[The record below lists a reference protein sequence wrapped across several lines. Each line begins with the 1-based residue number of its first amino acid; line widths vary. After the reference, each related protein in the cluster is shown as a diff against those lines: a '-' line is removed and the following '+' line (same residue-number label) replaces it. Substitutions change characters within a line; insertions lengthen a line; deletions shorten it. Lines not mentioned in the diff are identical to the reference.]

1 MTLRSS
7 FLVLSLVALL
17 PSLALAQPGNSL
29 TVTVNPQSFDTPAPK
44 LDLHP
49 VLHDEVA
56 GLAPGQDLGGTPV
69 PLASRI
75 AAVDLDSYRNSQAY
89 QQTLEHYYPRKK
101 IGGGKQM
108 GGLAG
113 AVIRAAVLVAK
124 EQVKDRLEDAVQER
138 IDSGDLPQGSDLAV
152 DALSKAATIATG
164 VIDMK

>member
-1 MTLRSS
+1 
-7 FLVLSLVALL
+7 
-17 PSLALAQPGNSL
+17 
-29 TVTVNPQSFDTPAPK
+29 
-44 LDLHP
+44 
-49 VLHDEVA
+49 
-56 GLAPGQDLGGTPV
+56 
-69 PLASRI
+69 
-75 AAVDLDSYRNSQAY
+75 
-89 QQTLEHYYPRKK
+89 
-101 IGGGKQM
+101 M